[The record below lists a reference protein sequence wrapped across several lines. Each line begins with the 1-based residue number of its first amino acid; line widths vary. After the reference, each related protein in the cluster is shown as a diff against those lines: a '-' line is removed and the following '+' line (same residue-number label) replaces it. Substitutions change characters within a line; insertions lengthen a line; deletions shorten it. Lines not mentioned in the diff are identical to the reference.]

1 MNIARAAWPA
11 LAQFSLG
18 ELVEHFKL
26 TQKVKA
32 IHPDRRWHDALYD
45 ATASVILLDH
55 LITSLSLQDKALDLL
70 LRPDLSAWKALRPA

>member
-1 MNIARAAWPA
+1 MARAAWPG

-18 ELVEHFKL
+18 DLIEHFEL
-26 TQKVKA
+26 TQRIGA

-45 ATASVILLDH
+45 ATASAILLDH

-70 LRPDLSAWKALRPA
+70 LRPDLSAWKSLRPT